1 MLPNGDCI
9 VVNIEESLSA
19 RGQPAALSKRV
30 QSMEEK
36 ESRPKAT
43 PSRSY

>member
-36 ESRPKAT
+36 ERRLLKLE
-43 PSRSY
+43 